1 MNVQNEAELF
11 TVGAGKST
19 LGNQLLGNRDN
30 KPFTASSS
38 FKSKTS
44 KCEVATLKINNK
56 NYDLVDT
63 PGLFD
68 THGNVDPLKEITEF
82 VNQCA
87 GGVRS
92 ILLVLEAGRITDEE
106 KNVLNTIRNFL
117 GKDATNNFIVVFSK
131 ADPERV
137 MDKQID
143 WNEIEILNSFIT
155 QIGYR
160 WHVSPMRR
168 YYNEDERKANEK
180 RLMEIKECISHI
192 QVLYTT
198 TRFEENQKEQKRLK
212 EEAEKAERR
221 KKEEDENRIR
231 EDAIR
236 VYKAEQQAEQ
246 DKPLARQEE
255 LLLKQE
261 ELLTK
266 QEELLT
272 KHEEIL
278 AKHQELLDE
287 LEYERKINL
296 YQNKDSN
303 SREVGKYKKLSIT
316 QKAIYGAKAGIDL
329 APNNEVL
336 AKITGLTGALV
347 GFSKGISDELEKL

>member
-1 MNVQNEAELF
+1 M
-11 TVGAGKST
+11 
-19 LGNQLLGNRDN
+19 RRW
-30 KPFTASSS
+30 
-38 FKSKTS
+38 
-44 KCEVATLKINNK
+44 
-56 NYDLVDT
+56 
-63 PGLFD
+63 
-68 THGNVDPLKEITEF
+68 
-82 VNQCA
+82 
-87 GGVRS
+87 VRA

-143 WNEIEILNSFIT
+143 WNEIEILRSFIT

-198 TRFEENQKEQKRLK
+198 TRFEENQKEKKRLK

-221 KKEEDENRIR
+221 KKEDDENKIR

-255 LLLKQE
+255 LL
-261 ELLTK
+261 TK

-272 KHEEIL
+272 KHEELL
-278 AKHQELLDE
+278 AKHQELLEE
-287 LEYERKINL
+287 LEYERKRNL
-296 YQNKDSN
+296 YKDSKLLEELEYERKRNLYHTNKDLN
-303 SREVGKYKKLSIT
+303 SRGFRKLSIEE
-316 QKAIYGAKAGIDL
+316 KAIFGAKAGRALEPD
-329 APNNEVL
+329 NKVL
-336 AKITGLTGALV
+336 ASITGITGALF
-347 GFSKGISDELEKL
+347 GLSKGISDELDDMMVQL

>member
-1 MNVQNEAELF
+1 MNVQNEVVLLLGK
-11 TVGAGKST
+11 TGAGKST

-68 THGNVDPLKEITEF
+68 SRGNVDPLKEITEF
-82 VNQCA
+82 VNQCD
-87 GGVRS
+87 
-92 ILLVLEAGRITDEE
+92 EAGRITDEE

-143 WNEIEILNSFIT
+143 WNEIEILRSFIT

-246 DKPLARQEE
+246 DKPRR
-255 LLLKQE
+255 
-261 ELLTK
+261 T
-266 QEELLT
+266 
-272 KHEEIL
+272 
-278 AKHQELLDE
+278 
-287 LEYERKINL
+287 
-296 YQNKDSN
+296 SN
-303 SREVGKYKKLSIT
+303 E
-316 QKAIYGAKAGIDL
+316 AGRTS
-329 APNNEVL
+329 NE
-336 AKITGLTGALV
+336 A
-347 GFSKGISDELEKL
+347 